1 MKTFKQIREAI
12 KKGMPPGDH
21 VYDKKIKGHVL
32 MVHKIKGARPFVTYI
47 DNEELDRV
55 KDLNASKKAGE
66 ACMKEPKTEG

>member
-1 MKTFKQIREAI
+1 MKTFKQLREAM

-47 DNEELDRV
+47 DNEELD
-55 KDLNASKKAGE
+55 
-66 ACMKEPKTEG
+66 